1 MTNAMQALAPDA
13 LNALREEAP
22 TAELESAFRL
32 FNDLSLR
39 LEEAYGELEGRV
51 ASLDAELRIA
61 RQEREVQRAQKEQL
75 AARMAGLLK
84 ELPVGVVLVGSHGRV
99 EESNR
104 AADSMLRGLR
114 VGIDWETVVL
124 ENRLGAN
131 NGAQSNANDETDAGS
146 GFMLPQRRRITLTRR
161 ELGGGACVVV
171 LTDVTQIHELQERVG
186 RNQRLSEMGEM
197 AARLAHQIRTPV
209 ASAMLFASSL
219 ERSPDT
225 GARRNGGRILE
236 RLRHL
241 ETLVNDMLRFAR
253 GDLGQLERL
262 TARKLIDAVL
272 FSVDPRLGDALEV
285 QSSPDDTVAVLA
297 NRDML
302 AGAVT
307 NLIGNASECGASRIE
322 LAARV
327 SSEGFLEVTV
337 ADDGPGIPEAVAGR
351 IFEPFFTTRSG
362 GTGLGL
368 AVVRSA
374 VEAFGG
380 SVHHEAAALGGAR
393 FVLRLPTE
401 DLPVDG
407 LPASPLTPGAAGSDV
422 ADAEA
427 KHHG

>member
-13 LNALREEAP
+13 LNALRAEAP

-61 RQEREVQRAQKEQL
+61 RREREVQRAQKEQL

-84 ELPVGVVLVGSHGRV
+84 ELPVGVVLVGAGGRV

-104 AADSMLRGLR
+104 AADSMLRGLKE
-114 VGIDWETVVL
+114 GADWEAVVR
-124 ENRLGAN
+124 ENRLGADP
-131 NGAQSNANDETDAGS
+131 GG
-146 GFMLPQRRRITLTRR
+146 GVMLPQRRRITLTRR
-161 ELGGGACVVV
+161 ELGGGTCVVV

-197 AARLAHQIRTPV
+197 AARLAHQVRTPV

-219 ERSPDT
+219 ERSTDS
-225 GARRNGGRILE
+225 GARKNGGRILE

-262 TARKLIDAVL
+262 TARDLIDAAVQAA
-272 FSVDPRLGDALEV
+272 DPRVNDALSV
-285 QSSPDDTVAVLA
+285 QAWVDDAVAVLA

-302 AGAVT
+302 AGAIT
-307 NLIGNASECGASRIE
+307 NLIGNAGECGASQIE
-322 LAARV
+322 LGARC
-327 SSEGFLEVTV
+327 SSEGYLEISV
-337 ADDGPGIPEAVAGR
+337 ADNGPGIPEAVTAR

-401 DLPVDG
+401 ELPGEDRPECADRPERQVPAPSPEAVDH
-407 LPASPLTPGAAGSDV
+407 D
-422 ADAEA
+422 
-427 KHHG
+427 